1 MVGLAL
7 LLLEAPASQQT
18 ALLSLG
24 NSFPPTRTQTNDLH
38 TPNST
43 VSLCFLK
50 SLYSIFVSPE
60 ALTLAPPESER
71 TPWGTPVLL
80 LPLLQVVSCSALM
93 EPLTDT
99 GTYSQK
105 QILAQSL
112 LQSTQQETLMPAE
125 VFQPPLRWPQNL
137 KSVIPIH

>member
-1 MVGLAL
+1 MGLAL

-24 NSFPPTRTQTNDLH
+24 NSFPLTHTQTNYLR
-38 TPNST
+38 TPHST
-43 VSLCFLK
+43 VFLFLLK
-50 SLYSIFVSPE
+50 SFCSIFVSPE

-71 TPWGTPVLL
+71 TPWGTPVLV
-80 LPLLQVVSCSALM
+80 LPLLQVVSCSVVM
-93 EPLTDT
+93 EPLTDP

-105 QILAQSL
+105 QSLAQSL

-125 VFQPPLRWPQNL
+125 VLQPPLRWAQNL
-137 KSVIPIH
+137 RSVFPIH